1 MKKPYHHGDLKT
13 ELVAQGIAQ
22 LEEHGLAALSLRKVA
37 KRAGVSQA
45 APYSHFKDKRSLLA
59 AVANEGYQRLNQRT
73 AEEAEQDPGSPTM
86 GLGRGYVL
94 FALEN
99 PALFHLMF
107 SSEVSEL
114 INAGDLDESASE
126 CYRSLT
132 DGINKQHIDSS
143 HNKDTKDNKFEAAV
157 AWSLVHG
164 LANLLLEK
172 RISPPDYGFGE
183 LRLFIDKILSSCL
196 E

>member
-13 ELVAQGIAQ
+13 ELVAQAIAQ
-22 LEEHGLAALSLRKVA
+22 LEEHGIATLSLRQLA

-45 APYSHFKDKRSLLA
+45 APYSHFRDKRALLA
-59 AVANEGYQRLNQRT
+59 AVANEGYRRLNQRIT
-73 AEEAEQDPGSPTM
+73 EEAEKDTRCPAR
-86 GLGRGYVL
+86 GLGRGYVF

-107 SSEVSEL
+107 SSELSEL
-114 INAGDLDESASE
+114 IDGGELDESASA
-126 CYRSLT
+126 CYQSLI
-132 DGINKQHIDSS
+132 DGIEKQHRGSSRKPDS
-143 HNKDTKDNKFEAAV
+143 KIEATI

-172 RISPPDYGFGE
+172 RLSPQDYGFSE
-183 LRLFIDKILSSCL
+183 LGQLIDKVLGRCL

>member
-59 AVANEGYQRLNQRT
+59 AVANEGYQRLNQRI
-73 AEEAEQDPGSPTM
+73 AEETEQDPDSPTT

-114 INAGDLDESASE
+114 IDAGDLDDSASE
-126 CYRSLT
+126 CYRLLT
-132 DGINKQHIDSS
+132 DGIKKQHIHSS
-143 HNKDTKDNKFEAAV
+143 HNKDNKFEAAV

-172 RISPPDYGFGE
+172 RISPADFGFGE
-183 LRLFIDKILSSCL
+183 LRLFIDNILTSYL